1 MSAKRSLGGIGALYR
16 DLSQHESLD
25 MSRDVGRDIKRDDG
39 WVGKIYYNLKPA
51 QPPGIIICT
60 IVLMDND
67 VELLTDRS
75 RYRVVFDDGQYL
87 IVTLTKLRPVPHSP
101 YVCFSTDGVFHP
113 ESSYPSRCSLG
124 SLGSLGA

>member
-1 MSAKRSLGGIGALYR
+1 MFAKRSLGGIGALYR
-16 DLSQHESLD
+16 DLSHDESLD
-25 MSRDVGRDIKRDDG
+25 VSRYVGRDVGHDDG

-75 RYRVVFDDGQYL
+75 RYRVVLDDGRYL
-87 IVTLTKLRPVPHSP
+87 IVTLTKVRPVPHSP
-101 YVCFSTDGVFHP
+101 YVCFSADGVFHS
-113 ESSYPSRCSLG
+113 ESSYSSH
-124 SLGSLGA
+124 SSLGA